1 MPQTA
6 LENEDDIVEG
16 VEEEFEIVIEDDTP
30 EEDRDREPMPEEIVD
45 NLEKDELE
53 EYSVE
58 KSKQLK
64 KYGTTSAELKKKL
77 NANAMPQLTMLDN
90 K

>member
-45 NLEKDELE
+45 NLEKT
-53 EYSVE
+53 S
-58 KSKQLK
+58 LK
-64 KYGTTSAELKKKL
+64 NIL
-77 NANAMPQLTMLDN
+77 
-90 K
+90 